1 MLICLPQL
9 IFPSSFTVQVIC
21 RRQFYSLRF
30 QKLLIPYLEYCF
42 YLLGTRKLFGPG
54 WLIIPNTSRNL
65 VIPLLI
71 KRVEKWEHKPL
82 SWEQMSFCMDIR
94 HDACYNVSSKRNIF
108 LYVIQA
114 LETANY
120 HSYIS
125 IPALI
130 FDWLFSTFGLFNTNN
145 PPNLHTDPTGLFV

>member
-54 WLIIPNTSRNL
+54 WLVIPNTSRNL
-65 VIPLLI
+65 VIPSLI

-82 SWEQMSFCMDIR
+82 SWEQMSFCTDIR
-94 HDACYNVSSKRNIF
+94 HDACYNVSSKRNIYIF
-108 LYVIQA
+108 ICHTGFRNCKLPLLYKY
-114 LETANY
+114 TGTY
-120 HSYIS
+120 FW
-125 IPALI
+125 LI
-130 FDWLFSTFGLFNTNN
+130 VLNFR
-145 PPNLHTDPTGLFV
+145 FVQYK